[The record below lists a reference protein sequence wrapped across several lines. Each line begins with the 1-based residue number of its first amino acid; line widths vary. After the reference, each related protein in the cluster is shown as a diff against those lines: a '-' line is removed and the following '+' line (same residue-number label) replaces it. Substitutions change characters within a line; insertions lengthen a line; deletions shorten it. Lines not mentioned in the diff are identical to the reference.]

1 MKQKTRKLSIRTKL
15 LSLMGIILI
24 VIVTWLSAI
33 SYISTETN
41 LVKMAAQQAEIAANY
56 ALEVVDA
63 DQLTQLKHGDES
75 HTDYVQMRNELIKIQ
90 KSFDIAYLYTLT
102 TDTQKVTYV
111 IDTDQTGNRC
121 SIGDEFEES
130 YEDLKSIFEG
140 ETYISDKIEVT
151 PDGSLITVYLPIK
164 DSNGNVVG
172 ILGSDYNAAEVQ
184 ARLDRLKLESIIIGI
199 VSFVLALAITGIFI
213 TTITNNLKKV
223 NSKIYELVHNEG
235 DLTQTIAVKSGDESE
250 LLANNVNDL
259 IAYIRKIMIQ
269 ISENAT
275 TLNHSAKDVASELAS
290 AGEGITDLSATMEEM
305 SASMQETTA
314 TLNQVTESV
323 NNISNQISHI
333 EAKASEC
340 NSTTQKITEYAATL
354 YNEANDTQTKA
365 KISVDEMSTLVNTKI
380 EQSKAVDQINTLTN
394 DILGISSQTNLLA
407 LNASI
412 EAARAGEA
420 GRGFAVVADEI
431 STLATNS
438 ADAATKIQ
446 QVSHIV
452 TEAVKGLAAA
462 SEQMLTFLNETT
474 MSGYDKLLTTS
485 EKYSTEMSQINEM
498 MTEFAR
504 IAKEVENATTIICES
519 IEAVDIAV
527 EESSKGIVTVSET
540 AADLTDTIN
549 AIQDNAHN
557 NSDVATALNGEVS
570 KFKLQ

>member
-102 TDTQKVTYV
+102 TDTEKVTYV

-130 YEDLKSIFEG
+130 YEDLKSVFEG

-184 ARLDRLKLESIIIGI
+184 ARLNRLKLESIIIGI

>member
-1 MKQKTRKLSIRTKL
+1 MKQKTRKFSIRTKL
-15 LSLMGIILI
+15 LSIIGILFAI
-24 VIVTWLSAI
+24 VVAWLSVI
-33 SYISTETN
+33 SYISTKTN
-41 LVKMAAQQAEIAANY
+41 LVNLAAHQAEIAATV
-56 ALEVVDA
+56 AMDVLEV

-75 HTDYVQMRNELIKIQ
+75 HADYVNMRNELINIQ
-90 KSFDIAYLYTLT
+90 KTFDIAYLYTLT
-102 TDTQKVTYV
+102 TDGEKVTYV
-111 IDTDQTGNRC
+111 IDTDQTGSRC

-130 YEDLKSIFEG
+130 YEDLKSVFNG
-140 ETYISDKIEVT
+140 EPYISDQIDITEH
-151 PDGSLITVYLPIK
+151 GALITVYLPIE
-164 DSNGNVVG
+164 DSNGNIVG
-172 ILGSDYNAAEVQ
+172 ILGSDYNAANVQ
-184 ARLDRLKLESIIIGI
+184 ARLDKLLLESIVIGV
-199 VSFVLALAITGIFI
+199 VSLILALVITGVVI
-213 TTITNNLKKV
+213 TTIINNLKKV
-223 NSKIYELVHNEG
+223 NTKLYELVNNEG
-235 DLTQTIAVKSGDESE
+235 DLTRTIDVHSGDESE

-259 IAYIRKIMIQ
+259 IAYIRKIMLQ

-275 TLNHSAKDVASELAS
+275 TLNQSAKNVASELAS

-323 NNISNQISHI
+323 NNISNQISNI
-333 EAKASEC
+333 ESKASEC
-340 NSTTQKITEYAATL
+340 NSTTQEITKYAAAL
-354 YNEANDTQTKA
+354 YNEANATQTKA
-365 KISVDEMSTLVNTKI
+365 KISVDEMSALVNTKI

-540 AADLTDTIN
+540 AAGLTDTVN
-549 AIQDNAHN
+549 SIQDNAHN
-557 NSDVATALNGEVS
+557 NSEVATALNGEVS

>member
-15 LSLMGIILI
+15 LSIIGVLLTT
-24 VIVTWLSAI
+24 VVVWLSVI
-33 SYISTETN
+33 SYISTKTN
-41 LVKMAAQQAEIAANY
+41 LVNMAAHQAEIAATV
-56 ALEVVDA
+56 AMDVVDA
-63 DQLTQLKHGDES
+63 DQLTSLKHGDES
-75 HTDYVQMRNELIKIQ
+75 HADYVSMRNELIKIQ
-90 KSFDIAYLYTLT
+90 QTFDIAYLYTLT
-102 TDTQKVTYV
+102 TDGEKVTYV
-111 IDTDQTGNRC
+111 IDTDQTGNRS

-130 YEDLKSIFEG
+130 YEDLKSVFEG
-140 ETYISDKIEVT
+140 EAYISDKIEVT
-151 PDGSLITVYLPIK
+151 EDGTLICVYLPIK

-172 ILGSDYNAAEVQ
+172 ILGSDYNAANVQ
-184 ARLDRLKLESIIIGI
+184 ARLDKLSLEAIVIGI
-199 VSFVLALAITGIFI
+199 VSLILALAITGVVI
-213 TTITNNLKKV
+213 TTIINNLKKV
-223 NSKIYELVHNEG
+223 NTKLYELVNNEG
-235 DLTQTIAVKSGDESE
+235 DLTQTIDVHSGDESE

-275 TLNHSAKDVASELAS
+275 TLNQSAKDVAIELSS

-333 EAKASEC
+333 ESKASEC
-340 NSTTQKITEYAATL
+340 NSTTQKITEYAAAL

-549 AIQDNAHN
+549 SIQDNAHN
-557 NSDVATALNGEVS
+557 NSDVATALSGEVS